1 MSYLNAGSNAVV
13 SDLPGEA
20 KAGFI
25 RRTYGHLAGA
35 IAAFAL
41 IEYQLISMGFGE
53 QAMAILATSSW
64 SWLVVLAAFM
74 GVGFIAD
81 KWARSGASRE
91 LQYAGLSLYVVAE
104 AVIFLPLIY
113 MAQLLAPGVIEN
125 AALITVALLTGI
137 TLTVFTTRKDF
148 TFIGP
153 ALKIGGMVALGM
165 IVASIVFGFQLGM
178 FFSGAMILFAAGSIL
193 YTTSNIIHHYHEDQH
208 QHVAASLALFSGVAL
223 MFWYVIQ
230 FLMAFGDD

>member
-1 MSYLNAGSNAVV
+1 MSYLEAGSNAVV
-13 SDLPGEA
+13 SELPGEA
-20 KAGFI
+20 KAAFI
-25 RRTYGHLAGA
+25 RKTYAHLGGA

-41 IEYQLISMGFGE
+41 LEYQLISLGFGE
-53 QAMAILATSSW
+53 QAMAILATSKW

-74 GVGFIAD
+74 GVSYVAD

-91 LQYAGLSLYVVAE
+91 LQYAGLGLYVVAE
-104 AVIFLPLIY
+104 AIIFLPLIY
-113 MAQLLAPGVIEN
+113 MAEIVAPGAIQN
-125 AALITVALLTGI
+125 AALITGALVTGI

-148 TFIGP
+148 SFLRP
-153 ALKIGGMVALGM
+153 ALTMGGMIALGL

-178 FFSGAMILFAAGSIL
+178 FFSAVMIVFAAGHVL
-193 YTTSNIIHHYHEDQH
+193 YSTSNILHHYQEE

-223 MFWYVIQ
+223 MFWYVLR